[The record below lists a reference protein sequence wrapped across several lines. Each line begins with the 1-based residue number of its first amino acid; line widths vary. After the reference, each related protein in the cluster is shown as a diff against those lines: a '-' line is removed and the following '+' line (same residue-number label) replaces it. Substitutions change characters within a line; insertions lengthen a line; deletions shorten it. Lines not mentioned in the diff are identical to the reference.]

1 MHKDSLLPSS
11 IGLIPDGTRRWAH
24 QSQCTYTDAYIRTM
38 LGITNFISFMFDQS
52 ISSLSVY
59 LLSKENLLR
68 KPSDLEPVLTSELDL
83 LMRMLPPVVAKFKA
97 KVFHAGRKDL
107 LPPNYAEALSTLC
120 QYTADNAERRLYLLA
135 VYNPLEELMGSF
147 KHIGHQHIKIEDLW
161 VPEALDLVI
170 RTGGEHRLS
179 NFLPLQAGYAEYI
192 FIEKYF
198 NDLTEQDLLG
208 FLNEFQIRHRR
219 YGR

>member
-1 MHKDSLLPSS
+1 MQKDPFLPGS
-11 IGLIPDGTRRWAH
+11 IGLVPDGTRRWAH
-24 QSQCTYTDAYIRTM
+24 QNQSSYSDAYIRTM

-52 ISSLSVY
+52 IPSLSVY

-68 KPSDLEPVLTSELDL
+68 KPFDLEPVLTSEVNL
-83 LMRMLPPVVAKFKA
+83 LMKMLPP
-97 KVFHAGRKDL
+97 
-107 LPPNYAEALSTLC
+107 
-120 QYTADNAERRLYLLA
+120 
-135 VYNPLEELMGSF
+135 
-147 KHIGHQHIKIEDLW
+147 
-161 VPEALDLVI
+161 LVI

-192 FIEKYF
+192 FIDKYF